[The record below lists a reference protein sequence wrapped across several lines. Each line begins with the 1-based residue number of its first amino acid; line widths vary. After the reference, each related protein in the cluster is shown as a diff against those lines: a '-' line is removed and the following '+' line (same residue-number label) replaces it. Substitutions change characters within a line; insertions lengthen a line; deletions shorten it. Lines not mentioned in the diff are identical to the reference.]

1 MKSDIRIGGLQLVG
15 AEQPEP
21 QFDCRQQL
29 DDADDIIDW
38 LRKPVPPR
46 IGSRRKKPT
55 PGAELRSHRESLAQ
69 FLAEIAEGYRLAL
82 DAYSLRND
90 PHRPN
95 RDLDKNDSGDADA
108 GFDYPDCVPSARDD
122 LDWDAFWLE
131 TYGRKRGNPGAN
143 RSSDEAAPPIEPLRL
158 NYPAITG
165 WWKTAT
171 GGGFNPEFAVLES
184 EDAAGEAFERN
195 NPPAR
200 FLLLVARYLDCRYEA
215 ANVSGL
221 YDTMR
226 REHRRQQAKT
236 NMSPRV
242 RN

>member
-1 MKSDIRIGGLQLVG
+1 MGGLLLVG

-21 QFDCRQQL
+21 LFDWRQQL

-38 LRKPVPPR
+38 VRKPVPPR

-55 PGAELRSHRESLAQ
+55 PGVELRNHRESLAR
-69 FLAEIAEGYRLAL
+69 FLADIAEGYRLAL
-82 DAYSLRND
+82 DAYTLRNGPD
-90 PHRPN
+90 RPR
-95 RDLDKNDSGDADA
+95 RDLDENHSGDAEA

-122 LDWDAFWLE
+122 LDWDEFWLE

-158 NYPAITG
+158 NYPAITQ

-171 GGGFNPEFAVLES
+171 GGGFNPEFAALET
-184 EDAAGEAFERN
+184 EVAMGEAFERN

-200 FLLLVARYLDCRYEA
+200 FFLLVARYLDCRYEA

-226 REHRRQQAKT
+226 RQRRKQRT
-236 NMSPRV
+236 G
-242 RN
+242 